1 MGRSRIEL
9 CVDILK
15 VMAEGNRKPTRIMYK
30 ANLSWPKLG
39 ECLSF
44 LGERGLIKS
53 EVENQGVRYE
63 ITERGMEALDYFGKM
78 ESAFR
83 NPSSLSWVKNSSSAI
98 HFHHRTLENAIRKK
112 RERVDCL

>member
-15 VMAEGNRKPTRIMYK
+15 ALAEGNRKPTRIMYK
-30 ANLSWPKLG
+30 ANLSWTNLEGCLG
-39 ECLSF
+39 F

-53 EVENQGVRYE
+53 IMEDQGVRYE
-63 ITERGMEALDYFGKM
+63 ITERGMRALDYFGKV

-83 NPSSLSWVKNSSSAI
+83 YPSSLLGAKNSNSAI
-98 HFHHRTLENAIRKK
+98 HLHH
-112 RERVDCL
+112 